1 MQNSVIELVTFRAKE
16 GVEPQLIAK
25 AANDMEAF
33 LHSQQGFIYRSLS
46 HDEDQLWHDIIYWS
60 SQDDASKAS
69 DNFMQNA
76 QCLDL
81 MAHIDPDTVR
91 MRHMQACS
99 EIMSGNG

>member
-16 GVEPQLIAK
+16 GVKAQLIAK

-33 LHSQQGFIYRSLS
+33 LHSQEGFIYRSLS
-46 HDEDQLWHDIIYWS
+46 HDEDNLWHDIVYWS
-60 SQDDASKAS
+60 SQEAANKAS
-69 DNFMQNA
+69 DNFMQHP
-76 QCLDL
+76 QCQDL

-99 EIMSGNG
+99 EIMSGN